1 MSSRR
6 SPDTGGERAA
16 EEGQEERE
24 QEEDREGEALNVR
37 EEVSKHRG
45 RIARAIE
52 ATSKGL
58 SHPATLFGL
67 VGLHAAWIVLN
78 SGLVP
83 GVVVWDPY
91 PFTFLATVAS
101 VEAPF
106 LTILVLMGQHRESRI
121 NELRDEVTLQVAF
134 QSEKKASAALRLL
147 LQQAKGRGLEQD
159 ELDHMSPLEHAL
171 DADELLASVQ
181 QHLEQAEGKEPGMSP
196 DQ

>member
-6 SPDTGGERAA
+6 SLDRGDERDA
-16 EEGQEERE
+16 ENGQDERK
-24 QEEDREGEALNVR
+24 QDEDQDGEALNVR
-37 EEVSKHRG
+37 EEITKHRG
-45 RIARAIE
+45 RIASAIE

-58 SHPATLFGL
+58 SHPATFFGVL
-67 VGLHAAWIVLN
+67 AAHLAWVVIN
-78 SGLVP
+78 SGVVP
-83 GVVVWDPY
+83 GVVPWDPY
-91 PFTFLATVAS
+91 PFRFLATLAS

-134 QSEKKASAALRLL
+134 QSEKKASAAVRLL
-147 LQQAKGRGLEQD
+147 LQQAKGEAFEQN
-159 ELDHMSPLEHAL
+159 ELDDMAPLERAL
-171 DADELLASVQ
+171 DADRLLASVQ